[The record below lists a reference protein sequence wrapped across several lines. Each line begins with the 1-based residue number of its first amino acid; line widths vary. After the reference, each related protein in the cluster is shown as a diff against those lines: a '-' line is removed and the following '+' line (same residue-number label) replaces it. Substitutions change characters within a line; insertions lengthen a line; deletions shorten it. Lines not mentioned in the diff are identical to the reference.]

1 MQKRHLMIVLLMVA
15 CATMIAGCS
24 GKLFTKSEGPAST
37 KVVARPGDL
46 PALVIDQRISDGSA
60 YASTKVAARPGDLP
74 ALDMDQRI
82 SDSAKASN
90 SKKGKVCKA
99 DKFEQENL
107 VLAASIEFEFA
118 KHFVREEYRD
128 GLKKVA
134 DSMKENPRTK
144 AILKGHTDN
153 VGSKAYNMRLSKV
166 RANSVKLYMVKQFG
180 IKRCRIA
187 AFGYGF
193 SKPIADNNTE
203 EGRQKNRRV
212 EIFIK
217 ETKAK

>member
-1 MQKRHLMIVLLMVA
+1 MQKKYLTLILLIAA
-15 CATMIAGCS
+15 CVTMIAGCS
-24 GKLFTKSEGPAST
+24 GQKWTKSDGQAAT
-37 KVVARPGDL
+37 KVVERPGDL
-46 PALVIDQRISDGSA
+46 PALV
-60 YASTKVAARPGDLP
+60 
-74 ALDMDQRI
+74 MDQRI
-82 SDSAKASN
+82 SDSAPAQKQAMM
-90 SKKGKVCKA
+90 SKKGKVSKA

-107 VLAASIEFEFA
+107 ALAASVEFEFA
-118 KHFVREEYRD
+118 KHFVREQYRD

-134 DSMKENPRTK
+134 DSMKENPKEK
-144 AILKGHTDN
+144 AIVKGHTDN
-153 VGSKAYNMRLSKV
+153 IGSKAYNMRLSKV
-166 RANSVKLYMVKQFG
+166 RANSVKLYLVKQFG

-217 ETKAK
+217 EAK

>member
-1 MQKRHLMIVLLMVA
+1 MQKKYLTLILLIAA
-15 CATMIAGCS
+15 CVTMIAGCS
-24 GKLFTKSEGPAST
+24 GQKWTKSDGSASA
-37 KVVARPGDL
+37 KAVARPGDL
-46 PALVIDQRISDGSA
+46 PALV
-60 YASTKVAARPGDLP
+60 
-74 ALDMDQRI
+74 MDQRI
-82 SDSAKASN
+82 NDSAPAQKPAATSQ
-90 SKKGKVCKA
+90 KCKVSKA

-107 VLAASIEFEFA
+107 ALAASIEFEFA
-118 KHFVREEYRD
+118 KHFVREQYRD

-153 VGSKAYNMRLSKV
+153 IGTKAYNMRLSKV
-166 RANSVKLYMVKQFG
+166 RANSVKLYLVKEFS
-180 IKRCRIA
+180 IKRARIA

-193 SKPIADNNTE
+193 SKPVADNNTE

-217 ETKAK
+217 EAK

>member
-1 MQKRHLMIVLLMVA
+1 MQKKHLIIVLLMVA
-15 CATMIAGCS
+15 CATMIDGCS

-46 PALVIDQRISDGSA
+46 PALVIDQRISDGPT
-60 YASTKVAARPGDLP
+60 STKVAARPGDLP
-74 ALDMDQRI
+74 ALNRDQRI
-82 SDSAKASN
+82 SDSAKASD
-90 SKKGKVCKA
+90 SKKDKVSKV
-99 DKFEQENL
+99 DKFKQENL
-107 VLAASIEFEFA
+107 ALASSIEFEFA
-118 KHFVREEYRD
+118 KHFVREQYRD

-153 VGSKAYNMRLSKV
+153 IGSKAYNMRLSKV

-180 IKRCRIA
+180 IKRSRIA

-193 SKPIADNNTE
+193 SKPVADNNTE

-217 ETKAK
+217 GAEAK

>member
-1 MQKRHLMIVLLMVA
+1 MHKKHLIFILLIAV
-15 CATMIAGCS
+15 CVTMIAGCS
-24 GKLFTKSEGPAST
+24 GQKWTKSDGSASA

-46 PALVIDQRISDGSA
+46 PALV
-60 YASTKVAARPGDLP
+60 
-74 ALDMDQRI
+74 MDQRI
-82 SDSAKASN
+82 NDSAPAQKPAATSQ
-90 SKKGKVCKA
+90 KCKVSKA
-99 DKFEQENL
+99 DKFKQENL
-107 VLAASIEFEFA
+107 ALAASIEFEFA
-118 KHFVREEYRD
+118 KHFVREQYRD

-153 VGSKAYNMRLSKV
+153 IGTKAYNMRLSKV
-166 RANSVKLYMVKQFG
+166 RANSVKLYLVKEFG
-180 IKRCRIA
+180 IKRARIA

-193 SKPIADNNTE
+193 SKPVADNNTE

-217 ETKAK
+217 EAK

>member
-1 MQKRHLMIVLLMVA
+1 MQKRHLIIVLLMVA

-37 KVVARPGDL
+37 KMVARPGDL

-60 YASTKVAARPGDLP
+60 SKTVAARPGDLP
-74 ALDMDQRI
+74 PLGM
-82 SDSAKASN
+82 SDSTKASY
-90 SKKGKVCKA
+90 SKNNKVCKA
-99 DKFEQENL
+99 DKFKQENL
-107 VLAASIEFEFA
+107 ALAASIEFEFA

-134 DSMKENPRTK
+134 DSMKENPRAK

-153 VGSKAYNMRLSKV
+153 IGSKAYNMRLSKV

-180 IKRCRIA
+180 IKRCRNA

-217 ETKAK
+217 EAKAK

>member
-1 MQKRHLMIVLLMVA
+1 MQKKHLILILLIAA
-15 CATMIAGCS
+15 CVTMIAACS
-24 GKLFTKSEGPAST
+24 GQKWTKSDGSAAT

-46 PALVIDQRISDGSA
+46 PALV
-60 YASTKVAARPGDLP
+60 
-74 ALDMDQRI
+74 MDQRI
-82 SDSAKASN
+82 SDSAPAQKSAATSPKASE
-90 SKKGKVCKA
+90 SKNKKVCKA

-107 VLAASIEFEFA
+107 ALASSIEFEFA
-118 KHFVREEYRD
+118 KHFVREQYHD

-134 DSMKENPRTK
+134 DSMKENPRAK

-153 VGSKAYNMRLSKV
+153 IGSKAYNMRLSKV
-166 RANSVKLYMVKQFG
+166 RANSVKLYMVKEFG

-193 SKPIADNNTE
+193 SKPVADNNTE

-212 EIFIK
+212 EIFMK
-217 ETKAK
+217 EAK

>member
-1 MQKRHLMIVLLMVA
+1 MQKRHLIIVLLMVA

-46 PALVIDQRISDGSA
+46 PALVIDQRISDGP
-60 YASTKVAARPGDLP
+60 ASTKVAARPGDLS
-74 ALDMDQRI
+74 ALDRDQRI
-82 SDSAKASN
+82 DDTAKASD
-90 SKKGKVCKA
+90 SKKDKVSKI
-99 DKFEQENL
+99 DKFKQENL
-107 VLAASIEFEFA
+107 ALASSIEFEFA
-118 KHFVREEYRD
+118 KHFVREQYHD

-134 DSMKENPRTK
+134 DSMKENPRAK

-153 VGSKAYNMRLSKV
+153 IGTKAYNMRLSKV
-166 RANSVKLYMVKQFG
+166 RANSVKLYMVKEFG
-180 IKRCRIA
+180 IKRARIA

-193 SKPIADNNTE
+193 SKPVADNNTE

-217 ETKAK
+217 EVK

>member
-1 MQKRHLMIVLLMVA
+1 MQKKYLTLILLIAA
-15 CATMIAGCS
+15 CVTMIAGCS
-24 GKLFTKSEGPAST
+24 GQKWTKSDGQAAT
-37 KVVARPGDL
+37 KVVERPGDL
-46 PALVIDQRISDGSA
+46 PALV
-60 YASTKVAARPGDLP
+60 
-74 ALDMDQRI
+74 MDQRI
-82 SDSAKASN
+82 SDSAPAQKQAMM
-90 SKKGKVCKA
+90 SKKGKVSKA

-107 VLAASIEFEFA
+107 TLAASIEFEFA
-118 KHFVREEYRD
+118 KHFVREQYRD

-134 DSMKENPRTK
+134 DSMKENPKEK
-144 AILKGHTDN
+144 AIVKGHTDN
-153 VGSKAYNMRLSKV
+153 IGSKAYNMRLSKV
-166 RANSVKLYMVKQFG
+166 RANSVKLYLVKQFG

-217 ETKAK
+217 EAK

>member
-1 MQKRHLMIVLLMVA
+1 MQKKYLILILLITA
-15 CATMIAGCS
+15 CVTMIAGCS
-24 GKLFTKSEGPAST
+24 GQKWTKSDGSAST
-37 KVVARPGDL
+37 KVVERPGDL
-46 PALVIDQRISDGSA
+46 PALV
-60 YASTKVAARPGDLP
+60 V
-74 ALDMDQRI
+74 DQRI
-82 SDSAKASN
+82 SDSGSVQKPAATSMKGSDY
-90 SKKGKVCKA
+90 KKGKVCKA

-217 ETKAK
+217 EAKAK

>member
-1 MQKRHLMIVLLMVA
+1 MQKKHLILILLIAA
-15 CATMIAGCS
+15 CVTMIAACS
-24 GKLFTKSEGPAST
+24 GQKWTKSDGSAST

-46 PALVIDQRISDGSA
+46 PALV
-60 YASTKVAARPGDLP
+60 
-74 ALDMDQRI
+74 MDQRI
-82 SDSAKASN
+82 SDSAPAQKPAAI

-107 VLAASIEFEFA
+107 ALASSIEFEFA
-118 KHFVREEYRD
+118 KHFVKEQYHD

-134 DSMKENPRTK
+134 DSMKENPSAK

-153 VGSKAYNMRLSKV
+153 IGSKAYNMRLSKV

-180 IKRCRIA
+180 VKRCRIA

-217 ETKAK
+217 GTEAK

>member
-1 MQKRHLMIVLLMVA
+1 MQKKHLIIVLLMVA

-46 PALVIDQRISDGSA
+46 PALVIDQRISEGPA
-60 YASTKVAARPGDLP
+60 ATKVAARPGDLP
-74 ALDMDQRI
+74 ALAMDQRI
-82 SDSAKASN
+82 SESAKASN
-90 SKKGKVCKA
+90 SKKDKVCKA
-99 DKFEQENL
+99 DKFKQENL
-107 VLAASIEFEFA
+107 ALASSIEFEFA
-118 KHFVREEYRD
+118 KHFVREQYRD

-134 DSMKENPRTK
+134 DSMKENPRSK

-153 VGSKAYNMRLSKV
+153 IGTKAYNMRLSKV
-166 RANSVKLYMVKQFG
+166 RANSVKLYLVKEFG
-180 IKRCRIA
+180 IKRARIA

-193 SKPIADNNTE
+193 SKPVADNNTE

-217 ETKAK
+217 EAK

>member
-1 MQKRHLMIVLLMVA
+1 MQKKYLIFILLITA
-15 CATMIAGCS
+15 CVTMIAGCS
-24 GKLFTKSEGPAST
+24 GQKWTKSDGSAST

-46 PALVIDQRISDGSA
+46 PALV
-60 YASTKVAARPGDLP
+60 V
-74 ALDMDQRI
+74 DQRI
-82 SDSAKASN
+82 SDSAPAQKPAATSMKGSD

-107 VLAASIEFEFA
+107 ALASSIEFEFA
-118 KHFVREEYRD
+118 KHFVREQYHD

-134 DSMKENPRTK
+134 DSMKENPRAK
-144 AILKGHTDN
+144 AVVKGHTDN
-153 VGSKAYNMRLSKV
+153 IGSKAYNMRLSKV

-180 IKRCRIA
+180 VKRCRIVTM
-187 AFGYGF
+187 GYGF

-217 ETKAK
+217 EAK